1 MNRKNTVFRAA
12 QILGKKAS
20 NRIRKN
26 GKEGIVTEN
35 SWVPRQP
42 FWLLRDGQIDP
53 TFHCSRIT
61 WMFTTP
67 MTQSYGRYLILTKV
81 EENQKIKNHPLNR
94 IGLYSP
100 ISTPALSLSL
110 SLALAGDHFPCLM
123 LAWLLAVLDEFTLHC
138 AISPPR

>member
-53 TFHCSRIT
+53 TFHCSTIT

-81 EENQKIKNHPLNR
+81 EENQKTR
-94 IGLYSP
+94 IVLQYVTIQPAENCTHEKMELKISEKKIP
-100 ISTPALSLSL
+100 IA
-110 SLALAGDHFPCLM
+110 A
-123 LAWLLAVLDEFTLHC
+123 
-138 AISPPR
+138 RR